1 VHRDWLVTRD
11 GLPLSQA
18 SSRAEVGRDRFIVPA
33 RPVLRHHLFGTGRP
47 FLYHLCSAASDAR
60 YLITALAT
68 GAHSQRPMHPSKMG
82 GF

>member
-18 SSRAEVGRDRFIVPA
+18 SSRAEVGRDRFVVPA
-33 RPVLRHHLFGTGRP
+33 RPILWDHLFGTGRQ

-60 YLITALAT
+60 YLITALNT
-68 GAHSQRPMHPSKMG
+68 GAHSRRPMHPSKMG